1 MAKHINIKNKKKFIG
16 LIIAIVAVIA
26 VVAIVIGIVAGKKKD
41 KEEEADQKPH
51 EQLVTEC
58 IDELEEMWTANY
70 DRIGELYDSGTFR
83 SEGKEDR
90 ILEIKNVRVI
100 TTDGKEDKEY
110 SKLRYIVEFELYSN
124 RYRTAPYLI
133 REDIFCCVAVYENGD
148 KVVMSTNILD
158 DILSQGEP
166 DSDRVLSIVS
176 KVEDLGD
183 IYNQKI
189 DLD

>member
-1 MAKHINIKNKKKFIG
+1 MAKHINIKDKKKFIG

-83 SEGKEDR
+83 SE
-90 ILEIKNVRVI
+90 
-100 TTDGKEDKEY
+100 
-110 SKLRYIVEFELYSN
+110 
-124 RYRTAPYLI
+124 
-133 REDIFCCVAVYENGD
+133 C
-148 KVVMSTNILD
+148 
-158 DILSQGEP
+158 
-166 DSDRVLSIVS
+166 
-176 KVEDLGD
+176 
-183 IYNQKI
+183 
-189 DLD
+189 